1 MPGHGPKALAPDRLR
16 VKLLPVGLAARSRQ
30 LPVAPIAAPPRRSLP
45 LADDVRAVDARWRPI
60 YAVWEITLR
69 CDLACRHCGSRAGR
83 ERPEELTTA
92 QALDLVHQMAELGVK
107 EVTLI
112 GGEAYLREDW
122 TEIAREVRA
131 RGMQCTITT
140 GGRGFSPERAR
151 AAKDA
156 GVLSVSVS
164 IDGLRETHDALRGVA
179 GSFDS
184 ALAAMHHLR
193 EVGIPVAANTQV
205 NRLSLPEIE
214 SIFDVLTAERIH
226 GWQVQLTVAMGR
238 AADETSLLLEP
249 YQVIDLMP
257 RIARLKSLATVRKIR
272 IWPGNNIGYFGP
284 YESTLRSFMPNQH
297 GGSCGAG
304 RMTLGIEANGDIK
317 GCPSLP
323 TADYVGGNIRD
334 HSLLD
339 IWERSAP
346 LRFTRERTVDDLWGF
361 CRSCYYAEAC
371 LAGCS
376 WTTHVL
382 FGKPG
387 NNPFCHHR
395 ALELMQG
402 GRRERLERVKE
413 AEGAPFDYGLFR
425 IIEEPWPEDD
435 LAQFQA
441 FAAGENDKKGRT
453 S

>member
-1 MPGHGPKALAPDRLR
+1 LSLR
-16 VKLLPVGLAARSRQ
+16 ARSHS
-30 LPVAPIAAPPRRSLP
+30 LPIAPVAAPPRRSLP
-45 LADDVRAVDARWRPI
+45 LADDVRAVDAKWRPI

-92 QALDLVHQMAELGVK
+92 EALDVVRQMADLGVR

-112 GGEAYLREDW
+112 GGEAYLRDDW
-122 TEIAREVRA
+122 TEIARSVRA

-140 GGRGFSPERAR
+140 GGRGFTVDRAR

-156 GVLSVSVS
+156 GVQSVSVS
-164 IDGLRETHDALRGVA
+164 IDGLRETHDALRGFQ
-179 GSFDS
+179 GSFD
-184 ALAAMHHLR
+184 AAIGAMRNLR
-193 EVGIPVAANTQV
+193 EAGIPVATNTQI
-205 NRLSLPEIE
+205 NRASLGELE
-214 SIFDVLTAERIH
+214 AIFDVIAAERIH

-238 AADETSLLLEP
+238 AADEESLLLEP
-249 YQVIDLMP
+249 YQVIDVMP
-257 RIARLKSLATVRKIR
+257 RLARLKARADGLKIR
-272 IWPGNNIGYFGP
+272 LWPGNNIGYFGP
-284 YESTLRSFMPNQH
+284 HESVLRAFMPNKH
-297 GGSCGAG
+297 VGSCGAG

-323 TADYVGGNIRD
+323 TADYVGGNLRD
-334 HSLLD
+334 YSLRD
-339 IWERSAP
+339 IWERAAP

-382 FGKPG
+382 FGRPG

-395 ALELMQG
+395 ALELMREQ
-402 GRRERLERVKE
+402 RRERLIRVK
-413 AEGAPFDYGLFR
+413 APEGAPFDYGRFE
-425 IIEEPWPEDD
+425 IIEEPWPEDE
-435 LAQFQA
+435 LSRYRAMA
-441 FAAGENDKKGRT
+441 YNPPRA
-453 S
+453 

>member
-1 MPGHGPKALAPDRLR
+1 VTLG
-16 VKLLPVGLAARSRQ
+16 ARSRL
-30 LPVAPIAAPPRRSLP
+30 LPVAPVAAPPRRSLP
-45 LADDVRAVDARWRPI
+45 LAGEVRPIDGQWRPI

-83 ERPEELTTA
+83 ERSEELTTA
-92 QALDLVHQMAELGVK
+92 EALDLVGQMADLGVK

-122 TEIAREVRA
+122 TEIARSVRA
-131 RGMQCTITT
+131 HGMQCTITT
-140 GGRGFSPERAR
+140 GGRGLSPERAR

-156 GVLSVSVS
+156 GVQSVSVS
-164 IDGLRETHDALRGVA
+164 IDGLRDTHDALRGVT

-184 ALAAMHHLR
+184 AIAAMHNLQ

-214 SIFDVLTAERIH
+214 SIFDVLAAERIH

-249 YQVIDLMP
+249 YQVLDLMP
-257 RIARLKSLATVRKIR
+257 RLARLKVRADAQKIR

-284 YESTLRSFMPNQH
+284 HESALRSFMPNKH
-297 GGSCGAG
+297 SGSCGAG
-304 RMTLGIEANGDIK
+304 RMTLGLEANGDVK

-334 HSLLD
+334 HSLRD
-339 IWERSAP
+339 IWERAAP

-395 ALELMQG
+395 ALELLRD
-402 GRRERLERVKE
+402 GRRERLERVKA
-413 AEGAPFDYGLFR
+413 AEGVPFDYGRFE
-425 IIEEPWPEDD
+425 IIEEPWPEAE
-435 LAQFQA
+435 LVHFRTL
-441 FAAGENDKKGRT
+441 AAGT
-453 S
+453 SGGEGKAS

>member
-1 MPGHGPKALAPDRLR
+1 VAL
-16 VKLLPVGLAARSRQ
+16 GARSRL
-30 LPVAPIAAPPRRSLP
+30 LPVAPVAAPPRRSLP
-45 LADDVRAVDARWRPI
+45 LADAARAVDAKWRPI

-92 QALDLVHQMAELGVK
+92 EALDLVAQMAELGVK

-122 TEIAREVRA
+122 TDIARSVRSH
-131 RGMQCTITT
+131 GMQCSITT
-140 GGRGFSPERAR
+140 GGRGLSIERAR
-151 AAKDA
+151 AAKAA
-156 GVLSVSVS
+156 GVQSVSVS
-164 IDGLRETHDALRGVA
+164 IDGLRDTHDTLRGVV

-184 ALAAMHHLR
+184 AIDAMHNLR

-214 SIFDVLTAERIH
+214 PIFDVLAGERIH

-238 AADETSLLLEP
+238 AADETALLLEP
-249 YQVIDLMP
+249 YQVIDFMP
-257 RIARLKSLATVRKIR
+257 RFARLKARADALKIR
-272 IWPGNNIGYFGP
+272 VWPGNNIGYFGP
-284 YESTLRSFMPNQH
+284 HESTLRSFMPNKH
-297 GGSCGAG
+297 SGSCGAG
-304 RMTLGIEANGDIK
+304 RATLGIEANGDVK

-334 HSLLD
+334 HALLD
-339 IWERSAP
+339 IWERAAP

-361 CRSCYYAEAC
+361 CRSCYYADAC

-402 GRRERLERVKE
+402 GRRERLERVV
-413 AEGAPFDYGLFR
+413 AAQGTPFDYGRFE
-425 IIEEPWPEDD
+425 IIEEAWPAEE
-435 LAQFQA
+435 LVRFRAM
-441 FAAGENDKKGRT
+441 AANVSDKGGGHHE
-453 S
+453 